1 MRRVLNIIMM
11 LAIVAGTCHAQHGPQ
26 RFSPE
31 KFRADLEKFIT
42 GEVGFT
48 HSEAQKF
55 YPLYHEMKDKQ
66 RDVQHKI
73 FELKKNIKPDADD
86 KEYANAIQSI
96 IGLNKQKNELEE
108 DYYKKM
114 CKAVPA
120 KKVYRAMLAED
131 KFHRKMLNRID
142 QKQRNLKQRDQ
153 QQRKK
158 KK

>member
-1 MRRVLNIIMM
+1 MRRFIHIILM
-11 LAIVAGTCHAQHGPQ
+11 LAVVAGTCQAQHGPR

-31 KFRADLEKFIT
+31 KFRADLERFIT
-42 GEVGFT
+42 KEVGFT
-48 HSEAQKF
+48 NSEAQKF

-73 FELKKNIKPDADD
+73 FDLKKNISPDAGD
-86 KEYANAIQSI
+86 KEHANAIQSI

-131 KFHRKMLNRID
+131 KFHRQMLDRMD
-142 QKQRNLKQRDQ
+142 RQRNQ